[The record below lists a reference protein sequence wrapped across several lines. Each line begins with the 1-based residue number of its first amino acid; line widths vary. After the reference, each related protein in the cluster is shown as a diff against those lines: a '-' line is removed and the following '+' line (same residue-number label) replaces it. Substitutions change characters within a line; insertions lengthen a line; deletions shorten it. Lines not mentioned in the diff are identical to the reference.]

1 MKKILLILG
10 LLVSV
15 TAARVVFA
23 QSTTAG
29 LITYEVKVNMHR
41 RFGPDQQVMKERMP
55 EYIIHK
61 DQLFFNA
68 AESLYK
74 PVEEEEE
81 EEDFAEDLR
90 GGPRMR
96 FRRLQAEHYFN
107 QTTAKHI
114 MLQDFMGKKFLIED
128 SITVTPWKLGTE
140 IKTIQGYECK
150 DARYYD
156 EERKQNIVVW
166 YTDKLRPFL
175 GPEDYNSLPGTVLQ
189 VDINT
194 GERIITAQ
202 KIEFRA
208 LTKSEMKI
216 PTGGQ
221 RTTEEQFRKM
231 MDEQHKR
238 MGERGGMT
246 IRN

>member
-15 TAARVVFA
+15 TAVRVVFA
-23 QSTTAG
+23 QSTAEG

-41 RFGPDQQVMKERMP
+41 RFGPDQEIIKERMP

-61 DQLFFNA
+61 DQLYFNA
-68 AESLYK
+68 TESLYK

-81 EEDFAEDLR
+81 EDDLEELR
-90 GGPRMR
+90 GPRPR
-96 FRRLQAEHYFN
+96 FRRLQAEHYFH
-107 QTTAKHI
+107 QASSKRI
-114 MLQDFMGKKFLIED
+114 VLQDFMGKKFLIED
-128 SITVTPWKLGTE
+128 SITVTPWKLGTDV
-140 IKTIQGYECK
+140 KTLQGYECK
-150 DARYYD
+150 QARYYD
-156 EERKQNIVVW
+156 EERKQDIVAW

-175 GPEDYNSLPGTVLQ
+175 GPEGYNSLPGTVLQ

-202 KIEFRA
+202 KIEFRPLA
-208 LTKSEMKI
+208 KSEMKA
-216 PTGGQ
+216 PSGGQ
-221 RTTEEQFRKM
+221 RTTEKQFRTM
-231 MDEQHKR
+231 MDEQRKR
-238 MGERGGMT
+238 IGERGGMM

>member
-1 MKKILLILG
+1 MRKILLILG
-10 LLVSV
+10 LLVLV
-15 TAARVVFA
+15 AAARVVFA
-23 QSTTAG
+23 QSTTEG
-29 LITYEVKVNMHR
+29 LITYEVKVNLHR

-96 FRRLQAEHYFN
+96 FRRLQAEHYFD
-107 QTTAKHI
+107 QASSKRI
-114 MLQDFMGKKFLIED
+114 VLQDFMGKKFLIED

-140 IKTIQGYECK
+140 VKTVQGYECK
-150 DARYYD
+150 QARYYNED
-156 EERKQNIVVW
+156 RKQDIVAW
-166 YTDKLRPFL
+166 YTGKLRPFL
-175 GPEDYNSLPGTVLQ
+175 GPEGYNSLPGTVLL
-189 VDINT
+189 VDINA
-194 GERIITAQ
+194 GEQIITAQ
-202 KIEFRA
+202 KIEFRPLA
-208 LTKSEMKI
+208 KSELKA
-216 PTGGQ
+216 PNSGQ
-221 RTTEEQFRKM
+221 RITEKEFRKM
-231 MDEQHKR
+231 MDEQRKR

>member
-23 QSTTAG
+23 QSTTEG
-29 LITYEVKVNMHR
+29 LITYEVKMNLHR
-41 RFGPDQQVMKERMP
+41 RFGPDQEVVKDRMP

-61 DQLFFNA
+61 DQLYFNGT
-68 AESLYK
+68 ESLYK
-74 PVEEEEE
+74 PVEEEEDDDFE
-81 EEDFAEDLR
+81 EEHR
-90 GGPRMR
+90 GPRMQ
-96 FRRLQAEHYFN
+96 FRRPQAEHYFH
-107 QTTAKHI
+107 QASSKRI
-114 MLQDFMGKKFLIED
+114 VLQDFMGKKFLIED

-140 IKTIQGYECK
+140 AKTIQGYECK
-150 DARYYD
+150 QARYYN
-156 EERKQNIVVW
+156 EERKQDIVAW

-175 GPEDYNSLPGTVLQ
+175 GPEGYNSLPGTVLQ
-189 VDINT
+189 VDINA

-202 KIEFRA
+202 KIEFRQ
-208 LTKSEMKI
+208 LTKSEMKV
-216 PTGGQ
+216 PNGGQ
-221 RTTEEQFRKM
+221 RTTEKEFRKM
-231 MDEQHKR
+231 MDEQRKR

>member
-10 LLVSV
+10 LLVSA

-23 QSTTAG
+23 QSTAEG
-29 LITYEVKVNMHR
+29 LITYEVEVNMHR
-41 RFGPDQQVMKERMP
+41 RFGPDQKIMKDRMP

-61 DQLFFNA
+61 DQLYFNG

-81 EEDFAEDLR
+81 EDNLEELR
-90 GGPRMR
+90 GPRTR

-107 QTTAKHI
+107 QALSKRI
-114 MLQDFMGKKFLIED
+114 VLQDFMGKKFLIED

-140 IKTIQGYECK
+140 VKTIQGYECK
-150 DARYYD
+150 QARYYD
-156 EERKQNIVVW
+156 EERKQDIVAW

-175 GPEDYNSLPGTVLQ
+175 GPEGYNSLPGTVLQ
-189 VDINT
+189 VDIDA

-202 KIEFRA
+202 KIEFRP
-208 LTKSEMKI
+208 LKKSEMKI
-216 PTGGQ
+216 PNSGQ
-221 RTTEEQFRKM
+221 RTTEKEFRQLI
-231 MDEQHKR
+231 DEQHKR